1 MSPHSRA
8 HRIARMREPLAL
20 YRALLRARAKAFA
33 GDVRALA
40 ASRGEI
46 REKFEAS
53 RDVDDALAAQRMR
66 EGREAEE
73 FIRLHVVQAVR
84 DDAGG
89 AFKMRVEPS
98 HVDVTIEGARESESG
113 SGCEREPKA

>member
-1 MSPHSRA
+1 
-8 HRIARMREPLAL
+8 MREPLAL

-40 ASRGEI
+40 ASRSEI